1 MEVSSRSTSLGCTPV
16 SAHAL
21 PLAASPNALSLTG
34 RSAGLQNGLLLAGA
48 SPVHGGLPVT
58 GRLPVTCEQSTTG
71 RLHSPVSEHGHK
83 PATANASSPSI
94 GSTLAPIQAA
104 AQGHGLGSPSGSVAL
119 LRLEGEIRTN
129 STVVATNTTSS
140 PSGLGIPSHN
150 QQRPALH
157 GMTANAARSSTRRL
171 LAHIAEGDVNPLPV
185 RQLSGHLSNS
195 SEMLTQLAVFGLVS
209 KLLIMGLTSLLQLH
223 SPIIAELP
231 SFSSLV
237 FLSLLSTLSPK
248 RDALDSVRSI
258 QRRQV
263 QPGRRWGLPS
273 IANLARVPLACFQGR
288 RMTTRNRA
296 TVSGSD

>member
-83 PATANASSPSI
+83 PATANGSSPSI

-140 PSGLGIPSHN
+140 PSGLGLPSHN

-157 GMTANAARSSTRRL
+157 AMTANVASSSPRRL
-171 LAHIAEGDVNPLPV
+171 LAFTAEGDVNPLLPV

-195 SEMLTQLAVFGLVS
+195 YEMLTQLAVFGLVS
-209 KLLIMGLTSLLQLH
+209 MLLIMGLTSLLQLH

-248 RDALDSVRSI
+248 RDAIDSVRSI

-273 IANLARVPLACFQGR
+273 IANLARVPLACF
-288 RMTTRNRA
+288 
-296 TVSGSD
+296 